1 MYIYT
6 YIYILGLACLYKECA
21 STIPKQE
28 TLNLLTPIRYM
39 CMFIYILY
47 TTLHHIHAYMR
58 PSIHPSMHAI
68 LQTYIQLVYMQ
79 III

>member
-39 CMFIYILY
+39 CMFIYIYFTLLY
-47 TTLHHIHAYMR
+47 TTYMHTCVH
-58 PSIHPSMHAI
+58 PSIHPCMQSCKR
-68 LQTYIQLVYMQ
+68 TYN
-79 III
+79 